1 MRLFFAV
8 PLPRE
13 AVDDLRAPLEEA
25 RRAAGPGFSFG
36 NVDQLHFTL
45 AFLGEQPETA
55 VQAAEAAGEA
65 ARGSAFPIH
74 IASAGAF
81 PSLARPRVA
90 WLGLREGAESLCALA
105 DRLRTALAVNGIA
118 FDEKPFRPH
127 LTVARLRHK
136 GRVPP
141 ALLAILQSCE
151 TRMQVREVVLVRS
164 ILGRGARHQALR
176 RFPLDG

>member
-13 AVDDLRAPLEEA
+13 AVDDLRAPLEKA
-25 RRAAGPGFSFG
+25 RRTAGPGFSFG

-45 AFLGEQPETA
+45 AFLGEQQETA
-55 VQAAEAAGEA
+55 AEAAAAAGEA
-65 ARGSAFPIH
+65 ARSPAFPIH
-74 IASAGAF
+74 IAGAGAF

-90 WLGLREGAESLCALA
+90 WLGLREGAEPLCALA
-105 DRLRTALAVNGIA
+105 DRLRAALTANGLT

-136 GRVPP
+136 GRLPP
-141 ALLAILQSCE
+141 AMVGILQSCE
-151 TRMQVREVVLVRS
+151 ARMQASELLLVHS
-164 ILGRGARHQALR
+164 ILGHGARHEALR
-176 RFPLDG
+176 RFPLDR